1 MFTYTT
7 LIELAT
13 LSFVVENFGLITY
26 REAKILVNETT
37 SESMKRGIAVSESII
52 IQFLFLLLLR
62 I

>member
-1 MFTYTT
+1 MFTSTT

-13 LSFVVENFGLITY
+13 LSFIVENFGLITY

-52 IQFLFLLLLR
+52 IQFLLLLLLR